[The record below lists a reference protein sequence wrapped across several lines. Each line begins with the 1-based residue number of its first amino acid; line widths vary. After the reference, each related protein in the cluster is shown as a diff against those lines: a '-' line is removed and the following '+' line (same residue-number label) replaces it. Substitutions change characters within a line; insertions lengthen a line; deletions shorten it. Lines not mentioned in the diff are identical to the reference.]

1 MIFCIIRHIFRAHRD
16 TLFTAAGREER
27 RGQKLITP
35 RKDGAEKWLLSGER
49 VD

>member
-1 MIFCIIRHIFRAHRD
+1 MGQQIKYFWAD
-16 TLFTAAGREER
+16 VGALFTAAGEEK
-27 RGQKLITP
+27 RGQKLITR